1 MVKSAP
7 QYVET
12 YLELSEEEHEIVTAK
27 ARTLGLDLQT
37 YIRFRALTAGELPDP
52 AAFLPLA
59 RRIAA
64 FAQQYEA
71 LIRAFAEQSDALE
84 QAETLG
90 TTFAQLL
97 EDWHTQ
103 YGPR

>member
-12 YLELSEEEHEIVTAK
+12 IIDLSEEEHEIVTAK
-27 ARTLGLDLQT
+27 AQTAGLDLQT
-37 YIRFRALTAGELPDP
+37 YLRFRALTAGELPDP
-52 AAFLPLA
+52 AAFLPLG

-64 FAQQYEA
+64 FVKDYEA
-71 LIRAFAEQSDALE
+71 LIRAFADRPEAIE

-90 TTFAQLL
+90 MTFAQLL
-97 EDWHTQ
+97 EDWHTD